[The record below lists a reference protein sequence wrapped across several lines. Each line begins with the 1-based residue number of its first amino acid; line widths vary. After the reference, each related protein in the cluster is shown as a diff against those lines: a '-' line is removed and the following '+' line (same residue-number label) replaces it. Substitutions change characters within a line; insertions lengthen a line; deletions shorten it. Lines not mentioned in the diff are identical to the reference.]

1 MASIGGTLLMSFVY
15 LHMLSC
21 LTWEDTMNYRK
32 YDRIQATG
40 VDTAIAFEEKKTLSG
55 FWGLSVKNH
64 GRTRGKEALCLRSS
78 SPEPWGGL
86 FLNH

>member
-1 MASIGGTLLMSFVY
+1 MASIGGTLLMSFAY

-40 VDTAIAFEEKKTLSG
+40 VDTAIEFEEKKTLQWFLGAECQKS
-55 FWGLSVKNH
+55 WENSRK
-64 GRTRGKEALCLRSS
+64 RSIMS
-78 SPEPWGGL
+78 EEFIS
-86 FLNH
+86 